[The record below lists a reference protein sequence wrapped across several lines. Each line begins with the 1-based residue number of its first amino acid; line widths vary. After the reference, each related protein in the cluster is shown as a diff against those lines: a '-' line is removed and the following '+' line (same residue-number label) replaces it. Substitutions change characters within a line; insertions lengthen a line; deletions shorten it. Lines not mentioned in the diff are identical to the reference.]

1 MGKKGVIICIS
12 VKKPQ
17 KRTNKKTQLDV
28 RHHLRHALVPHK
40 GNRYRPHLVRFHGV
54 TAVLLLVVLL
64 QVAYGFISYG
74 RFEVLGRVSNI
85 SAAELLADTNR
96 ERQAAS
102 LSDLTVNPQL
112 NEAAF
117 LKAQDMFKHDYW
129 AHVSPS
135 GTTPW
140 YWLGD
145 AGYNYTVAGE
155 NLAKNYPD
163 AQSTVSAWM
172 NSETHRDNIL
182 NGGYKEVG
190 FAVVDGSLNGRNTTL
205 VVAFYGASA
214 GEVAVEGAQDEKS
227 PVVFAAPVG
236 SGSSN
241 PLVYFG
247 TALQSLS
254 PATLGTLV
262 LLAIVAVIAAIAHR
276 YRSKLPVAWR
286 RSWRLHH
293 GMYTFAAMVGLA
305 LVIIL
310 GTGGGQI

>member
-1 MGKKGVIICIS
+1 MNKQ
-12 VKKPQ
+12 Q
-17 KRTNKKTQLDV
+17 KRTAKKSQLDV

-54 TAVLLLVVLL
+54 TAVLLLVVLM
-64 QVAYGFISYG
+64 QIAYGFISYG
-74 RFEVLGRVSNI
+74 RFEVLGRVSDI
-85 SAAELLADTNR
+85 SSAELLSDTNR

-102 LSDLTVNPQL
+102 LGALTVNPKL
-112 NEAAF
+112 NDAAF
-117 LKAQDMFKHDYW
+117 AKAQDMIKNDYW

-140 YWLGD
+140 HWLGN

-163 AQSTVSAWM
+163 AQSTVNAWM
-172 NSETHRDNIL
+172 NSQTHRDNIL
-182 NGGYKEVG
+182 NEGYQEVG
-190 FAVVDGSLNGRNTTL
+190 FAVVDGAINGRNTTL
-205 VVAFYGASA
+205 VVAFYGASVGEATVA
-214 GEVAVEGAQDEKS
+214 GAEDEKS
-227 PVVFAAPVG
+227 PIVFAAPVG
-236 SGSSN
+236 SGSKN

-254 PATLGTLV
+254 PATLGALV
-262 LLAIVAVIAAIAHR
+262 LLTLVAAVAVVAHR

-293 GMYTFAAMVGLA
+293 GMYTFAAMVGMA
-305 LVIIL
+305 LVIVL

>member
-1 MGKKGVIICIS
+1 MN
-12 VKKPQ
+12 KPQ
-17 KRTNKKTQLDV
+17 KRTTKKSQLDV

-54 TAVLLLVVLL
+54 TAVLLLVVLM
-64 QVAYGFISYG
+64 QIVYGFISYG
-74 RFEVLGRVSNI
+74 RFEVLGRVSDI
-85 SAAELLADTNR
+85 SSAELLTDTNR

-102 LSDLTVNPQL
+102 LDALTVNPKL
-112 NEAAF
+112 NDAAF
-117 LKAQDMFKHDYW
+117 AKAQDMIKNDYW
-129 AHVSPS
+129 AHVSP
-135 GTTPW
+135 GGVTPW
-140 YWLGD
+140 TWLGN

-163 AQSTVSAWM
+163 AQSTVNAWM
-172 NSETHRDNIL
+172 NSQTHRDNIL
-182 NGGYKEVG
+182 NGNYREVG

-205 VVAFYGASA
+205 VVAFYGTSA
-214 GEVAVEGAQDEKS
+214 GEVAVAGAEDAKS

-236 SGSSN
+236 GGSGN

-254 PATLGTLV
+254 PATLGALV
-262 LLAIVAVIAAIAHR
+262 LLALVAGVAVVAHR

-293 GMYTFAAMVGLA
+293 GMYTFAVMVGMA
-305 LVIIL
+305 LVIVL